1 MRILRILLLALT
13 VGASVPA
20 QEAARK
26 PASSRPA
33 PEPKAAAE
41 IDINS
46 ATEEELRTVPGIGEA
61 YAKKIIAGRPYRAKN
76 DLVQKKILPAGV
88 YNKVKD
94 RLIAKQ
100 K

>member
-1 MRILRILLLALT
+1 MRTVRLLLLGLALL
-13 VGASVPA
+13 ASSFA
-20 QEAARK
+20 QR

-33 PEPKAAAE
+33 AHPSTQAADADL

-46 ATEEELRTVPGIGEA
+46 ATEDQLRTVPGIGEA
-61 YAKKIIAGRPYRAKN
+61 YAKKIISGRPYRAKS

-88 YNKVKD
+88 YNKAKD